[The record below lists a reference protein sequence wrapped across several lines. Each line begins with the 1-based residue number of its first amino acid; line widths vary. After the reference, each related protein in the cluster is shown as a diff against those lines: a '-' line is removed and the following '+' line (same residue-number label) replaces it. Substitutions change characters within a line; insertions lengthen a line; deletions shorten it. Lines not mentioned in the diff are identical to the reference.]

1 MQIVSVL
8 MSVVIL
14 FSAIGVMVAT
24 FATYRVQMI
33 LALKGLPRQT
43 EGAVYGISATP
54 FGSTSIRSTSI
65 RSKMAGHAIILTEVT
80 PLALAS

>member
-54 FGSTSIRSTSI
+54 FRSTSI

-80 PLALAS
+80 PLALAA